1 MSASETLTAQSITPL
16 LDTLAAP
23 KRRGTLLVV
32 DDEEGP
38 RMSLKVI
45 FKDTYNLLVADD
57 GAKAIELA
65 QQNDIDVAILDIRM
79 AGMSGIEVLER
90 LRLVRPDLEA
100 IMITAFETTDTIRQA
115 LRLRACDYINKPFDI
130 ATIRSAVAQ
139 AMQRRLLESEAH
151 SGADKVRE
159 LLTELENRSIEER
172 IAKTHKDI
180 YASILH
186 DINGPLTVVAG
197 FVQLLTKRLSS
208 SEQLHTEDLEFI
220 KERLHIIERQVGNC
234 IEIQRRYLGFLRQ
247 QTSSHA
253 HTGVNQLLKDLDQL
267 IRVHPSLQENE
278 FQITPLSGEIGV
290 KINGTDVIQILLNLT
305 VNAFQCTPLPHR
317 VEIGGEVLSAPLDL
331 TQFKD
336 GPKDR
341 FLNVESM
348 NNAAP
353 LVKMWVSDTGP
364 GIPAE
369 VLPKIFQSYFTTK
382 GPSQGTGLGLNIVQ
396 RLVKDSHGALHVHT
410 ERGVGTTFT
419 IYLPGATLADQ
430 AGQAPSA

>member
-1 MSASETLTAQSITPL
+1 MSSPETLIAQPIPSSQ
-16 LDTLAAP
+16 DAAATP

-32 DDEEGP
+32 DDEDGP

-45 FKDTYNLLVADD
+45 FKDAYNLLMAED
-57 GAKAIELA
+57 GQKAMELA
-65 QQNDIDVAILDIRM
+65 QENEIDVAIIDIRM

-139 AMQRRLLESEAH
+139 AMQRRLLESEVH
-151 SGADKVRE
+151 SSADKVRE
-159 LLTELENRSIEER
+159 LLTELENRSIEEQ

-186 DINGPLTVVAG
+186 DINGPITVVSG
-197 FVQLLTKRLSS
+197 FVQLLTKRLATNA
-208 SEQLHTEDLEFI
+208 ELQPEDLEFI
-220 KERLHIIERQVGNC
+220 KERLHIIERQIGNC

-247 QTSSHA
+247 QTSDHA
-253 HTGVNQLLKDLDQL
+253 HTGVNQLLKDLEQL
-267 IRVHPSLQENE
+267 VRVHPSQQDNE

-317 VEIGGEVLSAPLDL
+317 VEIGGEVLPVPLDL
-331 TQFKD
+331 TQFRD
-336 GPKDR
+336 GPNDR

-348 NNAAP
+348 NNTVP
-353 LVKMWVSDTGP
+353 LVKLWVRDNGP
-364 GIPAE
+364 GIPE
-369 VLPKIFQSYFTTK
+369 DVLPKIFQSYFTTK

-396 RLVKDSHGALHVHT
+396 RLVKESQGALHVHT
-410 ERGVGTTFT
+410 QRGVGTTFT
-419 IYLPGATLADQ
+419 IYLPGANLAKPV
-430 AGQAPSA
+430 ASR